1 MLLKS
6 SHKGLKDHF
15 KVRFYYLH
23 AKSKSA
29 VFAYQILRH
38 PENVCTE
45 VVVGVVM

>member
-1 MLLKS
+1 MLLNS

-15 KVRFYYLH
+15 KDRFYYLH

-45 VVVGVVM
+45 IVVGVVM